1 MLSCLSVQCVT
12 HHYVIIPYSIGLDH
26 CTDTQMSLD
35 LRGEII
41 SFVLKR
47 SKTRP
52 KSALNTPRANLKRP
66 FFYFPEF
73 LSTSH
78 YVMRYNTPLS
88 YYNK

>member
-26 CTDTQMSLD
+26 CTDTQMSLY
-35 LRGEII
+35 LRGEVT

-52 KSALNTPRANLKRP
+52 KSALNTRRANLKRP
-66 FFYFPEF
+66 SFLFP
-73 LSTSH
+73 
-78 YVMRYNTPLS
+78 RIP
-88 YYNK
+88 